1 MEDCKM
7 LLYQVIE
14 CSTDFKPCKKCKLPK
29 LHLKYALTS
38 VAVATMIVSAC
49 KDLTLGYV
57 LSLENSCSCH
67 YLYKCFGIDNN
78 HSKPHPENPSQSILW
93 SVTTN
98 SRTSACDSWPFNRV
112 FSPSTCARRCRS
124 PNTSAV
130 LAWAEVTMVA
140 EFLKEPTG
148 QIGKSPDA
156 LPQAW
161 AGVLAPRH
169 CIYGE
174 PGRHWIIHAIAVA
187 SSQRGNKLKWYQNY
201 SKLPATC
208 CIPMKSTEQ
217 PNWPLVF
224 LHAPCV
230 PYAPP
235 HEGQNQL
242 STFCQRANHPSHDSA
257 AHMRFLPGQSRIGVG
272 LCSPS

>member
-7 LLYQVIE
+7 LMYQVIE

-29 LHLKYALTS
+29 LHLKYELTS
-38 VAVATMIVSAC
+38 VAVATMTVSAC

-57 LSLENSCSCH
+57 LSLEHSCSCH

-98 SRTSACDSWPFNRV
+98 TRTSACDSWPFNRV

-140 EFLKEPTG
+140 EFLKETTG
-148 QIGKSPDA
+148 QITWCFATSLGRCSRSKTLHLRWAWEA
-156 LPQAW
+156 LDHPC
-161 AGVLAPRH
+161 H
-169 CIYGE
+169 
-174 PGRHWIIHAIAVA
+174 
-187 SSQRGNKLKWYQNY
+187 SSCQQ
-201 SKLPATC
+201 SKR
-208 CIPMKSTEQ
+208 K
-217 PNWPLVF
+217 
-224 LHAPCV
+224 
-230 PYAPP
+230 
-235 HEGQNQL
+235 
-242 STFCQRANHPSHDSA
+242 
-257 AHMRFLPGQSRIGVG
+257 
-272 LCSPS
+272 